1 MNLLHTA
8 LDFLRKLTN
17 PVSLNAMAGEMG
29 AWLYVLMFAI
39 IFVETGL
46 VVMPFLP
53 GDSLL
58 FAIGAVAG
66 LKGSPINIWFMG
78 ILLWVAAVLGDAVN
92 YAIGKKLGPA
102 VFHRQD
108 SRWLNREH
116 LQKAHAFYEKYGAK
130 TIILARF
137 VPIVRTF
144 APFVAGIGTMSYAK
158 FATYNILGGA
168 LWVGSLLAAG
178 WVFGGFPWVQKH
190 FESVVVAIVIISVLP
205 GVVEYLRARAAAR
218 KAPAAAE

>member
-66 LKGSPINIWFMG
+66 LEGSPINIWFMG
-78 ILLWVAAVLGDAVN
+78 VLLWIAAVLGDAVN

-116 LQKAHAFYEKYGAK
+116 LQKAHALDRK
-130 TIILARF
+130 
-137 VPIVRTF
+137 
-144 APFVAGIGTMSYAK
+144 
-158 FATYNILGGA
+158 
-168 LWVGSLLAAG
+168 
-178 WVFGGFPWVQKH
+178 
-190 FESVVVAIVIISVLP
+190 SVV
-205 GVVEYLRARAAAR
+205 
-218 KAPAAAE
+218 